1 MSEINNNI
9 CSFNIIEIMKNNPL
23 RQLSINYQN
32 KFINKIQKE
41 FTTEEQHIFISSFYS
56 FLHYKKDN
64 DYVIDLNDIWKW
76 LGFARKDFCKVVLN
90 KNFEK
95 DKDYIILLSIKT
107 TANNSMINNNIKKN
121 VGGAGL
127 NKETILMNINTFKKL
142 CLKSKTKKANII
154 HNYYIKLEEILMSFV
169 HEELDELKEQFD
181 NIKIQLKEKENEYN
195 NYRLKTIKEK
205 ENTLLEIFDYKSII
219 YLIHIEDNLY
229 KFGLTDNIKTRFNSH
244 KKNIGE
250 YITLIYCIESNDN
263 ILLESNLKD
272 YLFTTDYSREKLF
285 NEMNYTELFEINNI
299 EIIKNI
305 LIEFNNNLNTNKL
318 LIKILKNK
326 IKKLQ
331 EEKKNYK

>member
-1 MSEINNNI
+1 MTFVNEEFDEI
-9 CSFNIIEIMKNNPL
+9 
-23 RQLSINYQN
+23 
-32 KFINKIQKE
+32 
-41 FTTEEQHIFISSFYS
+41 
-56 FLHYKKDN
+56 
-64 DYVIDLNDIWKW
+64 
-76 LGFARKDFCKVVLN
+76 
-90 KNFEK
+90 
-95 DKDYIILLSIKT
+95 
-107 TANNSMINNNIKKN
+107 
-121 VGGAGL
+121 
-127 NKETILMNINTFKKL
+127 
-142 CLKSKTKKANII
+142 
-154 HNYYIKLEEILMSFV
+154 
-169 HEELDELKEQFD
+169 KEQFD
-181 NIKIQLKEKENEYN
+181 NIKIQLKKKENEYS
-195 NYRLKTIKEK
+195 NYILKTIKEK
-205 ENTLLEIFDYKSII
+205 ENTLLEIFNFKSII
-219 YLIHIEDNLY
+219 YLINIEDNLY
-229 KFGLTDNIKTRFNSH
+229 KFGLTDNIKMRFNNH

>member
-9 CSFNIIEIMKNNPL
+9 CSFNIIEIMKSNPL

-64 DYVIDLNDIWKW
+64 DFVIDLNDIWKW
-76 LGFARKDFCKVVLN
+76 LGFSRKDPAKRLLE

-95 DKDYIILLSIKT
+95 EKDYIILLSIKT
-107 TANNSMINNNIKKN
+107 TANNSITNNNIKILGG
-121 VGGAGL
+121 VGF
-127 NKETILMNINTFKKL
+127 NKEIILMNINTFKKL
-142 CLKSKTKKANII
+142 CLKSKTKKADII
-154 HNYYIKLEEILMSFV
+154 HDYYIKLEEILMSFV

-181 NIKIQLKEKENEYN
+181 NINIQLKEKEKEYD

-263 ILLESNLKD
+263 MLLESNLKD
-272 YLFTTDYSREKLF
+272 YLFTTDYGRNKLF
-285 NEMNYTELFEINNI
+285 NDINYTELFEINNI

-318 LIKILKNK
+318 LIKILKDK

-331 EEKKNYK
+331 NEQKK